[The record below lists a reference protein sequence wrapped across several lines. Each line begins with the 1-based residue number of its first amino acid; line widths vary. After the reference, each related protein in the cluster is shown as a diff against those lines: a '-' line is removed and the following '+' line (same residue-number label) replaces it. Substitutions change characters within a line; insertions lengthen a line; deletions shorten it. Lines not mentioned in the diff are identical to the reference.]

1 MNVADGLR
9 ALATFAWVAAF
20 AVIGLAVFRASRGQT
35 LKAAGTLVGVVV
47 AVALLL
53 TVVGAGL
60 VFIQP
65 EERGV
70 VVSALSSQGYRSV
83 ALGPGLHFIIPFA
96 ENVVLY
102 PISRQTY
109 TMSIASGE
117 GQVAGDD
124 SVTARTADGQE
135 VFVDASVIY
144 AIDPAKVVQVHIQ
157 WQTRYTSELVRPQA
171 RGIIRD
177 VASQYG
183 VQDIVTG
190 KRGELVETIRQR
202 VADKLSQNGLTLIDF
217 VLRNITFSKE
227 YSASIEQKQIAEQQ
241 AQQAKLVVEQRKQ
254 EAEQA
259 RQVAQGQA
267 DAAVIAAKGAAEARL
282 INADAEAKA
291 LTLIA
296 AALKDNPDLITYQ
309 YVQKLSPGIQVMLVP
324 NNNPFLLPL
333 PTLTPTAA
341 GGTQP

>member
-20 AVIGLAVFRASRGQT
+20 AVIGLAVFRASRGQSF
-35 LKAAGTLVGVVV
+35 KAAGTLVGAVVVV
-47 AVALLL
+47 AILL
-53 TVVGAGL
+53 TIVGAGL

-65 EERGV
+65 EDRGV

-96 ENVVLY
+96 ENVVRY

-109 TMSIASGE
+109 TMSIAPLE
-117 GQVAGDD
+117 GQVTGDD

-135 VFVDASVIY
+135 IFVDASVIY
-144 AIDPAKVVQVHIQ
+144 AIDPDKVVQVHIQ
-157 WQTRYTSELVRPQA
+157 WQNRYTNELVRPQA
-171 RGIIRD
+171 RGIVRD

-202 VADKLSQNGLTLIDF
+202 VSQKFTENGLTMVDF

-227 YSASIEQKQIAEQQ
+227 YAASVEQKQIAEQL
-241 AQQAKLVVEQRKQ
+241 AQQAKFVVEQRKQ

-282 INADAEAKA
+282 INADAEAKS

-324 NNNPFLLPL
+324 NSNPFLLPL
-333 PTLTPTAA
+333 PSLTPLTT